1 MKKRFLSCFMALAL
15 CLSLMPTAALA
26 AEDTTEPSTQLT
38 EPTPVPEEPE
48 EPETPDQ
55 PEETKTPDPSEDP
68 PQDEEPS
75 AAEESAPVGA
85 MLSAAATTGE
95 EHTHYLCGGDTCN
108 KVGHD
113 DEGNKKV
120 TFQPWDG
127 SSTNGTFYLT
137 KDWTLTSTITVPQ
150 GNSLTLCLNGHSI
163 TLGSQTQSV
172 VDGSHD
178 VFSVQ
183 RRRDLHPLRLARMRT
198 VTMARSDTTTLQRT
212 KAPA

>member
-38 EPTPVPEEPE
+38 EPTPSPRSRRSQRPRTSRRRRR
-48 EPETPDQ
+48 P
-55 PEETKTPDPSEDP
+55 PDPSEDP

-75 AAEESAPVGA
+75 AAESPPRSGRCY
-85 MLSAAATTGE
+85 LRLRRRGRSIRTTCAAVTPAI
-95 EHTHYLCGGDTCN
+95 
-108 KVGHD
+108 KWGHD

-172 VDGSHD
+172 VD
-178 VFSVQ
+178 
-183 RRRDLHPLRLARMRT
+183 R
-198 VTMARSDTTTLQRT
+198 
-212 KAPA
+212 

>member
-1 MKKRFLSCFMALAL
+1 MALAL

-95 EHTHYLCGGDTCN
+95 
-108 KVGHD
+108 
-113 DEGNKKV
+113 
-120 TFQPWDG
+120 
-127 SSTNGTFYLT
+127 
-137 KDWTLTSTITVPQ
+137 
-150 GNSLTLCLNGHSI
+150 
-163 TLGSQTQSV
+163 
-172 VDGSHD
+172 
-178 VFSVQ
+178 
-183 RRRDLHPLRLARMRT
+183 
-198 VTMARSDTTTLQRT
+198 
-212 KAPA
+212 